1 MKGME
6 HMEASHQGKKGVLG
20 KGIIIGLFVMGI
32 AAFFYF
38 DLGQYVTLESLKEN
52 KDALR
57 NYTASHY
64 LLTVVLYIAIY
75 ALQTALSLPGSTL
88 FTILGGFL
96 FGSLRGTFYV
106 NIAAT
111 TGATLAFLTARY
123 LFRDTVEKKLG
134 KRLASFQK
142 GFSEN
147 AFSYLLT
154 LRLIPLFPFFLVNLA
169 SGLTRIRL
177 ATYAAATSIG
187 ILPGS
192 FVFSNAGKQLGNIES
207 VKDIASVK
215 VLGAFA
221 LLGVLSLVP
230 VIYQK
235 LKKPAVPR
243 PVTPLK

>member
-1 MKGME
+1 ME
-6 HMEASHQGKKGVLG
+6 TAQQNINRMLVKGV
-20 KGIIIGLFVMGI
+20 IIGLFVMGI
-32 AAFFYF
+32 AGFFYF
-38 DLGQYVTLESLKEN
+38 DLGQVITLESLKNN

-57 NYTASHY
+57 SYTEINY
-64 LLTVVLYIAIY
+64 LLMVVLYIAAY
-75 ALQTALSLPGSTL
+75 ALQTALSLPGATI
-88 FTILGGFL
+88 FTISGGFL
-96 FGSLRGTFYV
+96 FGSLLGTVYV
-106 NIAAT
+106 NVAAT
-111 TGATLAFLTARY
+111 TGAALAFLAARY

-134 KRLASFQK
+134 KRLTTFQK

-154 LRLIPLFPFFLVNLA
+154 LRLIPLFPFFLVNIA

-177 ATYAAATSIG
+177 TAYLAATSIG

-207 VKDIASVK
+207 VQDIASVE
-215 VLGAFA
+215 VLGSFV

-235 LKKPAVPR
+235 LKKPEIAR
-243 PVTPLK
+243 PAPPLK

>member
-1 MKGME
+1 MDTPPQ
-6 HMEASHQGKKGVLG
+6 SRKGVIG

-38 DLGQYVTLESLKEN
+38 DLGQYVTLESLKGN
-52 KDALR
+52 KDTLR
-57 NYTASHY
+57 DYTASHY
-64 LLTVVLYIAIY
+64 LLTVVLYIVAY
-75 ALQTALSLPGSTL
+75 ALQTALSLPGATI
-88 FTILGGFL
+88 FTISGGFL
-96 FGSLRGTFYV
+96 FGSLLGTVYV

-111 TGATLAFLTARY
+111 TGATLAFLAARY

-134 KRLASFQK
+134 KRLTAFQK

-177 ATYAAATSIG
+177 ATYVAATSIG

-192 FVFSNAGKQLGNIES
+192 FVYSNAGKQLGVIES
-207 VKDIASVK
+207 VQDIASIE

-221 LLGVLSLVP
+221 LLGVLALVP
-230 VIYQK
+230 AVYQK
-235 LKKPAVPR
+235 FKKPAIAR

>member
-1 MKGME
+1 ME
-6 HMEASHQGKKGVLG
+6 TSHQAEKGAIGKAM
-20 KGIIIGLFVMGI
+20 IIGLFVIGI

-38 DLGQYVTLESLKEN
+38 DLGQYVTLDSLKKN
-52 KDALR
+52 KDGLR
-57 NYTASHY
+57 RYTESHY
-64 LLTVVLYIAIY
+64 LFTVVLYIIAY
-75 ALQTALSLPGSTL
+75 ALQTALSLPGATI
-88 FTILGGFL
+88 FTISGGFL
-96 FGSLRGTFYV
+96 FGSLLGTVYV

-111 TGATLAFLTARY
+111 TGATLAFLAGRY

-177 ATYAAATSIG
+177 ATYVAATSIG

-192 FVFSNAGKQLGNIES
+192 FVYSNAGKQLGVIES
-207 VKDIASVK
+207 VQDIASIE

-221 LLGVLSLVP
+221 LLGLLSLVP
-230 VIYQK
+230 VVYQK
-235 LKKPAVPR
+235 LKKPAITR

>member
-1 MKGME
+1 ME
-6 HMEASHQGKKGVLG
+6 GVKHMETTIQSSKGFIGKAV
-20 KGIIIGLFVMGI
+20 IAGLFVMGS
-32 AAFFYF
+32 AVFFYF

-57 NYTASHY
+57 SYTASHY
-64 LLTVVLYIAIY
+64 LLTVVLYIVAY
-75 ALQTALSLPGSTL
+75 ALQTALSLPGATI
-88 FTILGGFL
+88 FTISGGFL
-96 FGSLRGTFYV
+96 FGSLLGTVYV

-111 TGATLAFLTARY
+111 TGASLAFLAARY
-123 LFRDTVEKKLG
+123 IFRDTVEKKLG
-134 KRLASFQK
+134 KKLGAFQK

-177 ATYAAATSIG
+177 TTYVAATSIG

-192 FVFSNAGKQLGNIES
+192 FVFSNAGKQLGKIES
-207 VKDIASVK
+207 VKDIASVE

-221 LLGVLSLVP
+221 LLGLLSLVP
-230 VIYQK
+230 ALYQK
-235 LKKPAVPR
+235 LKKPALSR
-243 PVTPLK
+243 PVAPVK